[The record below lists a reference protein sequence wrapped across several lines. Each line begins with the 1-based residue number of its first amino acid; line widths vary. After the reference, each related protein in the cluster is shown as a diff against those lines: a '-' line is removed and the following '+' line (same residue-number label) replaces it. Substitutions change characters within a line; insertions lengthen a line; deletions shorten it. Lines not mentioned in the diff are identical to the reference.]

1 MAQRLL
7 ESLDWPFDL
16 QTIALD
22 GGPLRSSF
30 EQKGKTTVLSQF
42 RLLPPSLERR
52 ISGARGLTLRLRGR
66 TQWQLANWQPDVILF
81 NSCASLPLARYL
93 SLPRAPRVL
102 YVHETG
108 RLLHHFRTA
117 NQPVFDAGFAAYL
130 AVSQHV
136 SRALQNEGVAPEK
149 IAVAP
154 NFLPAELMA
163 RLSNL
168 RQNRTVKMTPP
179 WVIGG
184 AGTLSWT
191 KGPETWLQMAAQ
203 LSRILGHD
211 KVRFEW
217 VGGRDMEA
225 DHQFVW
231 MAHQLGLQSN
241 FALIPATPNPFPH
254 YANFDI
260 FALTSWEDACPL
272 VALENMALGNLIACF
287 AQGGGTPEIVGDAGI
302 LIEQFD
308 PGAMAAQ
315 IASVLSD
322 HSQFTKSVARS
333 AQRAKEVSEQR
344 STAQILNVVNSLI
357 SAPH

>member
-7 ESLDWPFDL
+7 ESLDWPFEL

-22 GGPLRSSF
+22 GGPLRSGF
-30 EQKGKTTVLSQF
+30 ERWGKTTVLSQF
-42 RLLPPSLERR
+42 GLLPPALERR
-52 ISGARGLTLRLRGR
+52 VNGARGLALRLRGR
-66 TQWQLANWQPDVILF
+66 TQWQLANWKPDIILF

-93 SLPRAPRVL
+93 SLPRANRVL

-108 RLLHHFRTA
+108 RLLHHFRVA
-117 NQPVFDAGFAAYL
+117 NQPVFDAGFARYL

-136 SRALQNEGVAPEK
+136 ARALQNEGVAPEK
-149 IAVAP
+149 IALVP

-211 KVRFEW
+211 NVRFEW
-217 VGGRDMEA
+217 IGGRDTEA

-272 VALENMALGNLIACF
+272 VVLENVALGNLVACF
-287 AQGGGTPEIVGDAGI
+287 AHGGGAPEIVGETGI
-302 LIEQFD
+302 VVEQFD
-308 PGAMAAQ
+308 PNAMATR
-315 IASVLSD
+315 IATFLSNTPNS
-322 HSQFTKSVARS
+322 HIQRQFRGERARVFDAIREATEIS
-333 AQRAKEVSEQR
+333 
-344 STAQILNVVNSLI
+344 ILLKNMLR
-357 SAPH
+357 